1 MERSRPETIS
11 KPRLSTMASTQ
22 EATMFDTDI
31 DADPTLA
38 TGAGLPIERW
48 FVRCVWAC
56 ACLAPAWAVL
66 GSGL

>member
-1 MERSRPETIS
+1 MP
-11 KPRLSTMASTQ
+11 
-22 EATMFDTDI
+22 DTDL
-31 DADPTLA
+31 DATLP
-38 TGAGLPIERW
+38 LPADSALHLERW